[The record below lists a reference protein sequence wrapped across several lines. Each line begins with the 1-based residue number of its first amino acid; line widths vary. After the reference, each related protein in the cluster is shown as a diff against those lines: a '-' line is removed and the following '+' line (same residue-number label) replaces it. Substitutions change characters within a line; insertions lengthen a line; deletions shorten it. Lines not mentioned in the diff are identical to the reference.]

1 MSDAAGRLR
10 FWLGMLQMFGAVAA
24 MALLL
29 TTGISAPTLAIA
41 VATTAVSLASR
52 RRYRDR
58 RG

>member
-1 MSDAAGRLR
+1 
-10 FWLGMLQMFGAVAA
+10 